1 MFSEELSMI
10 GRQPLSP
17 HFRALRA
24 QWAADAPLPDLP
36 PQTEIEYTVGLDLGQ
51 LQDFSA
57 LCVVER
63 TAPPDGETT
72 YAVRHLHRW
81 PLGTAYTTIASDVA
95 DTAYRPALGRPSI
108 AADATGVGQAVME
121 MVGGALRARAGDE
134 RGVALCPVLITG
146 GQAVTRASDLTW
158 HVAKVEL
165 VSVLQALLSSRRLK
179 IAVELPEA
187 GILIE
192 ELKAFKA
199 KITVA
204 GNETFGAW
212 RERDHDDLVLAVALA
227 LWLAENAPR
236 GRFEIH

>member
-1 MFSEELSMI
+1 MI
-10 GRQPLSP
+10 DRLPLSP
-17 HFRALRA
+17 RLLSQRA
-24 QWAADAPLPDLP
+24 QWDAPLPPEP
-36 PQTEIEYTVGLDLGQ
+36 PRQTQIEYTVGLDLGQ

-63 TAPPDGETT
+63 TAPPVGEPT

-81 PLGTAYTTIASDVA
+81 PLGTSYTTIASEVA
-95 DTAYRPALGRPSI
+95 ETVYRPALGLPRI

-121 MVGGALRARAGDE
+121 MVRAALRAKAKGGDW
-134 RGVALCPVLITG
+134 ASLCPVLITG
-146 GQAVTRASDLTW
+146 GQAVTRAPDLTW
-158 HVAKVEL
+158 HVAKIEL

-179 IAVELPEA
+179 IASELPEA
-187 GILIE
+187 RILIE
-192 ELKAFKA
+192 ELNAFKT

-204 GNETFGAW
+204 GNETFGSW

-236 GRFEIH
+236 GRVEIH

>member
-1 MFSEELSMI
+1 M
-10 GRQPLSP
+10 
-17 HFRALRA
+17 
-24 QWAADAPLPDLP
+24 
-36 PQTEIEYTVGLDLGQ
+36 DLGQ

-63 TAPPDGETT
+63 TAPPAGEPT

-81 PLGTAYTTIASDVA
+81 PLGTAYTTIAVDVA
-95 DTAYRPALGRPSI
+95 DTAYRPALGRPHI

-121 MVGGALRARAGDE
+121 IVRGEIRAKSEDGRWP
-134 RGVALCPVLITG
+134 ALCPVLITG
-146 GQAVTRASDLTW
+146 GQAVTWGPDLTW

-179 IAVELPEA
+179 IAADLPEA

-192 ELKAFKA
+192 ELKAFRA

-212 RERDHDDLVLAVALA
+212 RERDHDDMVLAVALA

-236 GRFEIH
+236 GRFEIY